1 MTSLI
6 TDKFA
11 HRYKAEGISLT
22 QPTYLNF
29 HNLSSVCA
37 NALEPRIIAD
47 SDKGVNYYWAS
58 NERIVERLES
68 IFVKMKTPSHKELV
82 YGVDIYPV
90 VYNPTD
96 IERNS
101 PKCSPYVAEKDF
113 LCGIMMDYKSKIT
126 LSQKNCINDFI
137 KTKDTIT
144 LESHRGLTNISYGIY
159 LDHTQDD
166 NYYSVSEMIAISI
179 ISALN
184 QHRRIKYV
192 PHETLPIIIK
202 LTDSIVNL
210 TDSSSLDINVKFNN
224 LVNLIL
230 AYIGKP
236 TGKDFDEDA
245 EYVDIFSKI
254 SKDVINFELV
264 DDTTKRR
271 YKSNLPLIVQEV
283 YDAYSSSYGGNMY
296 GTF

>member
-1 MTSLI
+1 MTKLI

-58 NERIVERLES
+58 NERIVERLQTV
-68 IFVKMKTPSHKELV
+68 FVNMQTTHYKELV
-82 YGVDIYPV
+82 YGTDIYPV
-90 VYNPTD
+90 VYKPTD
-96 IERNS
+96 SERNS

-113 LCGIMMDYKSKIT
+113 LCGVFMDYKSKMVLNQSKYI
-126 LSQKNCINDFI
+126 KEFI
-137 KTKDTIT
+137 KEKDRIDID
-144 LESHRGLTNISYGIY
+144 SHRNLINISYGIY

-166 NYYSVSEMIAISI
+166 NFHSISEMIAISI

-192 PHETLPIIIK
+192 PHETLPITIK
-202 LTDSIVNL
+202 LTESMVNL
-210 TDSSSLDINVKFNN
+210 TDDSNLDINVKFNN
-224 LVNLIL
+224 LVNFIL
-230 AYIGKP
+230 AYIEKP
-236 TGKDFDEDA
+236 SGNNFDDDA

-254 SKDVINFELV
+254 SEDIIRFDLV
-264 DDTTKRR
+264 DDTTKHK
-271 YKSNLPLIVQEV
+271 YKSNLPLTVREV
-283 YDAYSSSYGGNMY
+283 YDAYSSSYGSNIY
-296 GTF
+296 GTL

>member
-1 MTSLI
+1 MTKLI

-37 NALEPRIIAD
+37 NALEPRVIAD

-68 IFVKMKTPSHKELV
+68 IFVSMKTSNHYELV
-82 YGVDIYPV
+82 YGTDIYPV
-90 VYNPTD
+90 VYKPTD
-96 IERNS
+96 SERNS
-101 PKCSPYVAEKDF
+101 PKCSPYVSEKDF
-113 LCGIMMDYKSKIT
+113 LCGVFMDYKSKMIFN
-126 LSQKNCINDFI
+126 LNKSIKDFI
-137 KTKDTIT
+137 KEKDRIT
-144 LESHRGLTNISYGIY
+144 LESHKNLINLSYGIY

-166 NYYSVSEMIAISI
+166 NYYTISEMIAISI

-192 PHETLPIIIK
+192 PHETLPITIK
-202 LTDSIVNL
+202 LTESMVNL
-210 TDSSSLDINVKFNN
+210 TDDSNLDINVKFNN
-224 LVNLIL
+224 LVNFIL

-236 TGKDFDEDA
+236 SDSEIDEDG

-254 SKDVINFELV
+254 SKDVIAFDLV
-264 DDTTKRR
+264 DDTTKHK
-271 YKSNLPLIVQEV
+271 YKSNLPVTVREV
-283 YDAYSSSYGGNMY
+283 YDAYSSSYGNNIY
-296 GTF
+296 GTL